1 MLHLI
6 FQSPIDDALLQRIE
20 SLDSVVFFENAIF
33 QINKNGILSIQF
45 KQMLENRI
53 SLYVL
58 DVELETRGLNITE
71 LVSGVKVINYS
82 EFVELTEQ
90 NKVIKTWS

>member
-6 FQSPIDDALLQRIE
+6 FQSAIDGALLQRID
-20 SLDSVVFFENAIF
+20 SLDSVIFFENAVF
-33 QINKNGILSIQF
+33 QINKKGILSLQL
-45 KQMLENRI
+45 KQMLKNRT

-71 LVSGVKVINYS
+71 LVSGIEVINYS
-82 EFVELTEQ
+82 GFVELTEQ

>member
-20 SLDSVVFFENAIF
+20 SLDSVIFFENAIF

-45 KQMLENRI
+45 KQMLENRT

-82 EFVELTEQ
+82 GFVELTEQ